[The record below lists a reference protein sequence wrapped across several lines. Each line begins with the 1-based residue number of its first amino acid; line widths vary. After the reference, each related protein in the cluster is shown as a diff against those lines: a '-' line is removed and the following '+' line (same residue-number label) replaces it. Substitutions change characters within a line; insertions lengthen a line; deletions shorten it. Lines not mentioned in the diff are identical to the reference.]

1 MSRAVVGKAELGRP
15 ESLEVK
21 TRYHESF
28 LGWLAS
34 REKVATFA
42 VVLYSIQDSFSPPL
56 IVCAHHSVI
65 ASSHAQNAPARYHKE
80 VWSERELRGTS
91 TIPIRQ
97 LRVTLGEY
105 DLKGPETPAAR
116 EESVINAMVHPGH
129 RCGRYVD
136 DIALLELS
144 RPITWS
150 ESVKPACL
158 PAASGKPGYRA
169 FGGEN
174 AVAAGWGWLGE
185 DRSRLEASTFLN
197 SAFELHLTKFLLTY
211 RSQRNSEHVCERS
224 EYSQGDTEMSI
235 LLKGSRTLQQSVY
248 LTKRIDKRADVM
260 QKVSVRVVENSI
272 CREWYASQGKSTR
285 VESQQMCAGHEEG
298 GRDTCWADSGGPLMV
313 GNHPDGSMMVVGV
326 VSSGV
331 GCARPRLP
339 GIYTRVSE
347 YVTWITQQITL
358 KR

>member
-1 MSRAVVGKAELGRP
+1 MFRVSNEKSKLLIENKLADVPCGNGESGTRTARIVGGENAIPREFPWLVSITRKGGHFCAGTILNSR
-15 ESLEVK
+15 
-21 TRYHESF
+21 F
-28 LGWLAS
+28 
-34 REKVATFA
+34 
-42 VVLYSIQDSFSPPL
+42 VLTA
-56 IVCAHHSVI
+56 AHCLCS
-65 ASSHAQNAPARYHKE
+65 
-80 VWSERELRGTS
+80 GTS

-116 EESVINAMVHPGH
+116 EESVINAVVHPGH

-136 DIALLELS
+136 DIALLELA

-158 PAASGKPGYRA
+158 PAASGNPGYRA

-174 AVAAGWGWLGE
+174 AIAAGWGWLGE
-185 DRSRLEASTFLN
+185 DRSR
-197 SAFELHLTKFLLTY
+197 Y
-211 RSQRNSEHVCERS
+211 
-224 EYSQGDTEMSI
+224 
-235 LLKGSRTLQQSVY
+235 
-248 LTKRIDKRADVM
+248 KRADVM
-260 QKVSVRVVENSI
+260 QKVKVRVVENNI

-298 GRDTCWADSGGPLMV
+298 GRDSCWADSGGPLMI
-313 GNHPDGSMMVVGV
+313 GSNPDGRTMVIGI

-339 GIYTRVSE
+339 GVYTRISE
-347 YVTWITQQITL
+347 YISWITQQITL

>member
-1 MSRAVVGKAELGRP
+1 ME
-15 ESLEVK
+15 EME
-21 TRYHESF
+21 E
-28 LGWLAS
+28 
-34 REKVATFA
+34 
-42 VVLYSIQDSFSPPL
+42 
-56 IVCAHHSVI
+56 
-65 ASSHAQNAPARYHKE
+65 KE
-80 VWSERELRGTS
+80 VETVMTTRPRHEED
-91 TIPIRQ
+91 IKMYF
-97 LRVTLGEY
+97 RV
-105 DLKGPETPAAR
+105 
-116 EESVINAMVHPGH
+116 
-129 RCGRYVD
+129 
-136 DIALLELS
+136 LS
-144 RPITWS
+144 
-150 ESVKPACL
+150 
-158 PAASGKPGYRA
+158 
-169 FGGEN
+169 
-174 AVAAGWGWLGE
+174 AV
-185 DRSRLEASTFLN
+185 EASTFLN

>member
-1 MSRAVVGKAELGRP
+1 MKGSGDREEEKGRGGSSWSRRRGPINQPGRETRRAEVADVPCGRGESGTRTARIVGG
-15 ESLEVK
+15 
-21 TRYHESF
+21 
-28 LGWLAS
+28 
-34 REKVATFA
+34 
-42 VVLYSIQDSFSPPL
+42 
-56 IVCAHHSVI
+56 
-65 ASSHAQNAPARYHKE
+65 QNAIP
-80 VWSERELRGTS
+80 REFPWLVSITRKGGHFCGGTILNSRFILTAAHCLCSGTS

-116 EESVINAMVHPGH
+116 EESVINAVVHPSH

-169 FGGEN
+169 FGGES

-185 DRSRLEASTFLN
+185 DRSR
-197 SAFELHLTKFLLTY
+197 Y
-211 RSQRNSEHVCERS
+211 
-224 EYSQGDTEMSI
+224 
-235 LLKGSRTLQQSVY
+235 
-248 LTKRIDKRADVM
+248 KRADVM
-260 QKVSVRVVENSI
+260 KKVSVRVVENSI
-272 CREWYASQGKSTR
+272 CREWYASQGKSIR

-313 GNHPDGSMMVVGV
+313 GNQPGGSMMVVGV

-358 KR
+358 K

>member
-1 MSRAVVGKAELGRP
+1 MQCTEKLELADVPCGHGESGTRTARIVGG
-15 ESLEVK
+15 
-21 TRYHESF
+21 
-28 LGWLAS
+28 
-34 REKVATFA
+34 
-42 VVLYSIQDSFSPPL
+42 
-56 IVCAHHSVI
+56 
-65 ASSHAQNAPARYHKE
+65 QNAIPKEFPWLVSITRKGGHFCGGTILNSRYILTAAHCLC
-80 VWSERELRGTS
+80 SGTS

-105 DLKGPETPAAR
+105 DLKGPETPAAS
-116 EESVINAMVHPGH
+116 EESVINAVVHPGH

-136 DIALLELS
+136 DIALLELA

-158 PAASGKPGYRA
+158 PAASGNPGYRA

-185 DRSRLEASTFLN
+185 DRSR
-197 SAFELHLTKFLLTY
+197 Y
-211 RSQRNSEHVCERS
+211 
-224 EYSQGDTEMSI
+224 
-235 LLKGSRTLQQSVY
+235 
-248 LTKRIDKRADVM
+248 KRADVM
-260 QKVSVRVVENSI
+260 QKVNVRVVENSV

-298 GRDTCWADSGGPLMV
+298 GRDSCWADSGGPLMIV
-313 GNHPDGSMMVVGV
+313 SNPNRRTIVIGI

-339 GIYTRVSE
+339 GLYTRISE
-347 YVTWITQQITL
+347 YISWITQQITFH
-358 KR
+358 